1 MQTGELSNERI
12 RSAARVVGIRTSG
25 APTLE
30 NVERRRLQ
38 LWGLT
43 VVLFLAVSVG
53 VAVVSV
59 MPAVPAAGP
68 TQTIMRVGLVLAAVG
83 FGVYAIEKELHLR
96 RLGRLLTDHEVRTA
110 GLERRIE
117 EMQLLLEAGKAMNSE
132 LELPAVLDTMLRS
145 ALDLLSG
152 ASGSILLLQEEDE
165 LVAVLA
171 RGEHAAV
178 GERVRVGTGVAGR
191 VAATR
196 EPLLLEGRIDRA
208 GGDTHA
214 SRPDVMSVVS
224 VPLVSRN
231 MLFGVLSIHAPSDH
245 RYTDYDLQ
253 TASLLAEHAAGALAN
268 ARRYE
273 IERMHRTHGSAGEP
287 VPTGSER
294 SRRA

>member
-1 MQTGELSNERI
+1 MQTSELSTERI
-12 RSAARVVGIRTSG
+12 RRAARVVGIRAST

-30 NVERRRLQ
+30 SVERRRLQ

-53 VAVVSV
+53 VALVSL
-59 MPAVPAAGP
+59 MPAAPDAGP
-68 TQTIMRVGLVLAAVG
+68 TQTIMRVGLVLAAIG

-96 RLGRLLTDHEVRTA
+96 RLGRLLTDQEVRTA
-110 GLERRIE
+110 GLERRID

-132 LELPAVLDTMLRS
+132 LELPAVLDTVLRS

-152 ASGSILLLQEEDE
+152 ASGSILLLEAADE
-165 LVAVLA
+165 LVAVVA

-196 EPLLLEGRIDRA
+196 EPLLLEGRIDHADA
-208 GGDTHA
+208 GSTDA
-214 SRPDVMSVVS
+214 APDVMSVVC

-231 MLFGVLSIHAPSDH
+231 VLFGVLSVHAEPDH

-273 IERMHRTHGSAGEP
+273 IERMHRAQGATDAATVPHGA
-287 VPTGSER
+287 R
-294 SRRA
+294 